1 MNRRMRDLQDQ
12 INQKINEAK
21 GFMDGENKD
30 IARANALMDE
40 ADELQ
45 KEYDLEERMLKAA
58 KAGVPTDPAEPAAP
72 AAVDSVKAFADAAR
86 AGFKSMSEGS
96 NVDGGYTVPQ
106 DIRTRINKYKE
117 ERGSLARLVDRE
129 AVSTM
134 SGRRTYQS
142 RAQHTGFSLVAEG
155 GKIPK
160 AATPKFEVLSY
171 TIKKY
176 AGYLP
181 VTNELLKD
189 SDANIAN
196 VLIEWLGEEEIAIE
210 NAQILA
216 AINKKNA
223 TTMTGIND
231 IKKAIN
237 VTLAAFAN
245 SVKIITNADGLQYFD
260 TLEAGD
266 GRPLLS
272 PDPAQPMQM
281 RLSVGARSIPI
292 EVFPNDV
299 LPTGEAGAIPFVV
312 GDLYEYM
319 KLFDREQLSIAV
331 SDVAVAGEF
340 NAFENDM
347 TLFRGIMR
355 ADFVPKDS
363 EAIVRGELTPAE
375 A

>member
-1 MNRRMRDLQDQ
+1 ITAM
-12 INQKINEAK
+12 IHEAN
-21 GFMDGENKD
+21 GFMEGEGKD
-30 IARANALMDE
+30 MVKAAALMDE
-40 ADELQ
+40 FDALQ
-45 KEYDLEERMLKAA
+45 KEYDLEERMFKAA
-58 KAGVPTDPAEPAAP
+58 KAGVPTGAGEPAATGTTD
-72 AAVDSVKAFADAAR
+72 AIKAFADAAR
-86 AGFKSMSEGS
+86 AGFKQMNEGTGA
-96 NVDGGYTVPQ
+96 DGGYNVPQ

-129 AVSTM
+129 AVTTM

-142 RAQHTGFSLVAEG
+142 RAQHTGFTLVAEG

-160 AATPKFEVLSY
+160 VATPKFDVLAY

-196 VLIEWLGEEEIAIE
+196 VLIEWLGGEEIATE
-210 NAQILA
+210 NTQIIA
-216 AINKKNA
+216 AVNQKEA
-223 TTMTGIND
+223 TAMTGIND

-237 VTLAAFAN
+237 VTLAAFAGSVRIVTN
-245 SVKIITNADGLQYFD
+245 SDGLQYLD
-260 TLEAGD
+260 TLEDAN

-272 PDPAQPMQM
+272 PDPTKPMQM

-292 EVFPNDV
+292 EVFPNAV
-299 LPTGEAGAIPFVV
+299 LPTGETGAIPFIV

-319 KLFDREQLSIAV
+319 KLFDREQLSITV

-355 ADFVPKDS
+355 ADFVPKDT
-363 EAIVRGELTPAE
+363 EAIVRGELTPA
-375 A
+375 AD

>member
-1 MNRRMRDLQDQ
+1 MNKRMRDLQDQ

-30 IARANALMDE
+30 IDRAAALMDE

-45 KEYDLEERMLKAA
+45 KQYDLEERLYKAS
-58 KAGVPTDPAEPAAP
+58 KASVPPQTADPASSAAG
-72 AAVDSVKAFADAAR
+72 DSVKAFADAAR
-86 AGFKSMSEGS
+86 SGFKNMSEGS
-96 NVDGGYTVPQ
+96 NPDGGYTVPQ

-117 ERGSLARLVDRE
+117 LRGSLARLVDRE
-129 AVSTM
+129 AVTTM

-142 RAQHTGFSLVAEG
+142 RAQHTGFTQVAEG

-160 AATPKFEVLSY
+160 VATPKFEVLSY

-196 VLIEWLGEEEIAIE
+196 VLIEWLGEEEIATE

-216 AINKKNA
+216 AVNRKSA
-223 TTMTGIND
+223 TAMAGIND

-245 SVKIITNADGLQYFD
+245 SVKIITNADGLQYLD
-260 TLEAGD
+260 TLDAGD

-281 RLSVGARSIPI
+281 RLSVGARSVPI
-292 EVFPNDV
+292 EVFPNNV
-299 LPTGEAGAIPFVV
+299 LPTGE
-312 GDLYEYM
+312 
-319 KLFDREQLSIAV
+319 
-331 SDVAVAGEF
+331 
-340 NAFENDM
+340 
-347 TLFRGIMR
+347 T
-355 ADFVPKDS
+355 
-363 EAIVRGELTPAE
+363 
-375 A
+375 

>member
-1 MNRRMRDLQDQ
+1 MNKHMRELQEQ

-21 GFMDGENKD
+21 GFMEGDGKD
-30 IARANALMDE
+30 VAKATVLMDE
-40 ADELQ
+40 VDELQ
-45 KEYDLEERMLKAA
+45 KAYDLEERMVKAA
-58 KAGVPTDPAEPAAP
+58 KAGVPTNTSDPAAP
-72 AAVDSVKAFADAAR
+72 DSIKAFADAAR
-86 AGFKSMSEGS
+86 AGFKQMNEGTGA
-96 NVDGGYTVPQ
+96 DGGYTVPQ

-117 ERGSLARLVDRE
+117 ERGSLSRLVDRE
-129 AVSTM
+129 AVTTM

-142 RAQHTGFSLVAEG
+142 RAQHTGFSMVAEG
-155 GKIPK
+155 GKIQK
-160 AATPKFEVLSY
+160 IASPKFEVLSY

-196 VLIEWLGEEEIAIE
+196 VLIEWLGEEEIATE
-210 NAQILA
+210 NAQILN
-216 AINKKNA
+216 AIKKKSA
-223 TTMTGIND
+223 TAMTGIND

-245 SVKIITNADGLQYFD
+245 SAKIITNADGLQYLD
-260 TLEAGD
+260 TLDAGD
-266 GRPLLS
+266 GRPLLA

-292 EVFPNDV
+292 EVFPNAV
-299 LPTGEAGAIPFVV
+299 LPTGENGAIPFIV

-319 KLFDREQLSIAV
+319 KLFDREQLSITV
-331 SDVAVAGEF
+331 SDVAVAGDF

-355 ADFVPKDS
+355 ADFVQKDAA
-363 EAIVRGELTPAE
+363 AIVRGELTPDE